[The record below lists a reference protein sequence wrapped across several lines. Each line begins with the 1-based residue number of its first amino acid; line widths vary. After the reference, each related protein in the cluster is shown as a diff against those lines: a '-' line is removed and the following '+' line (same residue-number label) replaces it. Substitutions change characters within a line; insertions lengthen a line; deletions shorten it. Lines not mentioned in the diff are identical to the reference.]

1 MLPVKDKSV
10 NRTASIA
17 AANPSVTTA
26 RFTPRS
32 RSAGRPMTSPIG
44 TAQRPARIS
53 DHGKPMCQSVEMCP
67 SMKPP
72 IPARDIWASD
82 TWPT

>member
-1 MLPVKDKSV
+1 M
-10 NRTASIA
+10 TASIA

-32 RSAGRPMTSPIG
+32 RRAGRPMTSPTG
-44 TAQRPARIS
+44 TAHRPARIS
-53 DHGKPMCQSVEMCP
+53 DHGKPIPHPLEMCP

-72 IPARDIWASD
+72 MPASDIWASD